1 MNATLQC
8 LCHIEKFVNYFK
20 YNKFLINKVGNNIDY
35 LSSSFKILIENLWP
49 ENLSLN
55 NQKYYAPYEFKKK
68 ISKMNP
74 LFEGIA
80 ATDSKDLVNFIIMTL
95 HKELNKANNK
105 NNLSNNNDIELF
117 KIINKFFYMTKA
129 L

>member
-20 YNKFLINKVGNNIDY
+20 YNPENVNFSQKEPDNLKY
-35 LSSSFKILIENLWP
+35 SFKILIDKLWP
-49 ENLSLN
+49 DNYDDPYFKD
-55 NQKYYAPYEFKKK
+55 KYYAPEEFKNK

-80 ATDSKDLVNFIIMTL
+80 SNDAKDLVNFIIMTL
-95 HKELNKANNK
+95 H
-105 NNLSNNNDIELF
+105 
-117 KIINKFFYMTKA
+117 
-129 L
+129 